1 MLDQILAITDTT
13 ARYWQPFAVTSPGG
27 IDFSGYLC
35 RQESDKLGMLAITEL
50 AGQPRLEFIYAM
62 PKIHYPYLKDRDGRP
77 QVTISVPQNIVDARF
92 TKKLDGTAIIFYPLT
107 DAKGEIVEILPRTR
121 LQPILAQSR
130 WGDWNKLLAEVL
142 PDRKPVEQAIR
153 TQRVTLVFELWGYRN
168 PHMITYETPLAL
180 TLHTAV
186 RHKKP
191 MSFRLLTDL
200 AQRHG
205 FTVAESLLVAK
216 PDAAGLAEAY
226 RRLQAEMEARNQT
239 AGEGK
244 FLEEGAILVLSTA
257 ETAVYYKCKPPTIEE
272 IHWAQGAGIGR
283 TNIDHTLFKML
294 ENGYD
299 FLTGSVEDLKSELE
313 SDFEPTEIEYAD
325 ELIQRVYTEFILE
338 QQQRAWLRQLV
349 DSSGVDVHD
358 LPNLMRYLSQHYAKR
373 QMSWVYGTVKSL
385 YGAAGG

>member
-1 MLDQILAITDTT
+1 MLHQILAITDTT
-13 ARYWQPFAVTSPGG
+13 ARYWQPFAVTSPRG
-27 IDFSGYLC
+27 IPFSGYLC
-35 RQESDKLGMLAITEL
+35 RQESEKLGLLAITEL
-50 AGQPRLEFIYAM
+50 AGQPRLEFVYAM
-62 PKIHYPYLKDRDGRP
+62 PKIHYPYIKDREGRP

-107 DAKGEIVEILPRTR
+107 DTNGEILEILPRTR
-121 LQPILAQSR
+121 LLPILAQSR
-130 WGDWNKLLAEVL
+130 WGDWNKLLNEVL
-142 PDRKPVEQAIR
+142 PDRSQVELAIR

-168 PHMITYETPLAL
+168 PHMITYDTPLAL

-191 MSFRLLTDL
+191 MSFRLLSDL

-205 FTVAESLLVAK
+205 FTVIDTVLSAK

-257 ETAVYYKCKPPTIEE
+257 ETAMYYKCKPPTIEE

-299 FLTGSVEDLKSELE
+299 FTNGSVEDLKSELL
-313 SDFEPTEIEYAD
+313 SDFEPTELEIAE

-349 DSSGVDVHD
+349 DSSGLAVHD
-358 LPNLMRYLSQHYAKR
+358 LPNLMRYLSQHYPKR

-385 YGAAGG
+385 YGGGL

>member
-1 MLDQILAITDTT
+1 MLHQILAITDTT

-27 IDFSGYLC
+27 IPFSGYIC
-35 RQESDKLGMLAITEL
+35 RQESEKLGLLAITEL
-50 AGQPRLEFIYAM
+50 AGQPRLEFVYAM
-62 PKIHYPYLKDRDGRP
+62 PKIHYPYIKDRDGRP

-107 DAKGEIVEILPRTR
+107 DTNGDILEILPRTR
-121 LQPILAQSR
+121 LLPILAQSR
-130 WGDWNKLLAEVL
+130 WGDWNKLLNEVL
-142 PDRKPVEQAIR
+142 PDRSQVELAIR
-153 TQRVTLVFELWGYRN
+153 TQRVVLVFELWGYRN
-168 PHMITYETPLAL
+168 PHMITYDTPLAL

-191 MSFRLLTDL
+191 MSFRLLSDL

-205 FTVAESLLVAK
+205 FTVIDTVLFAK

-226 RRLQAEMEARNQT
+226 RQLQAEMEARNQS

-257 ETAVYYKCKPPTIEE
+257 ETAMYYKCKPPTIEE

-294 ENGYD
+294 ENGYA
-299 FLTGSVEDLKSELE
+299 FMTGSVEDLKSELL
-313 SDFEPTEIEYAD
+313 SDFEPTEIEIAD
-325 ELIQRVYTEFILE
+325 ELIGRVYTEFILE

-349 DSSGVDVHD
+349 EGSGLDVHD
-358 LPNLMRYLSQHYAKR
+358 LPNLMRYLSQHYPKR

-385 YGAAGG
+385 YGGGL

>member
-1 MLDQILAITDTT
+1 MLDQILTITNTT
-13 ARYWQPFAVTSPGG
+13 AKYWQPFAVTSPGG
-27 IDFSGYLC
+27 IAFSGYLC
-35 RQESDKLGMLAITEL
+35 RQESEKLGMLAITEL
-50 AGQPRLEFIYAM
+50 AGQPRLEFVYAM
-62 PKIHYPYLKDRDGRP
+62 PKIHYPYLKDREGRP
-77 QVTISVPQNIVDARF
+77 QVMISVPQNIVDARF

-107 DAKGEIVEILPRTR
+107 DPKGNILEILPRTR

-130 WGDWNKLLAEVL
+130 WGDWNKLLNEVL
-142 PDRKPVEQAIR
+142 PDRTPVEQAIR
-153 TQRVTLVFELWGYRN
+153 TQRVVLVFELWGYRN

-180 TLHTAV
+180 TLHTAI

-191 MSFRLLTDL
+191 LNFRLLTDL

-205 FTVAESLLVAK
+205 FTVIDTILTAK
-216 PDAAGLAEAY
+216 PDAAGLADAY
-226 RRLQAEMEARNQT
+226 RQLQAEMETRNQA

-283 TNIDHTLFKML
+283 TNIEHTLFKML

-299 FLTGSVEDLKSELE
+299 FLTGAVADLKSELE

-325 ELIQRVYTEFILE
+325 ELIQRVYSEFVLE

-349 DSSGVDVHD
+349 DGSGLDVHD
-358 LPNLMRYLSQHYAKR
+358 LPNLMRYLSQHYPKR

-385 YGAAGG
+385 YGADGG

>member
-1 MLDQILAITDTT
+1 
-13 ARYWQPFAVTSPGG
+13 
-27 IDFSGYLC
+27 
-35 RQESDKLGMLAITEL
+35 
-50 AGQPRLEFIYAM
+50 
-62 PKIHYPYLKDRDGRP
+62 
-77 QVTISVPQNIVDARF
+77 
-92 TKKLDGTAIIFYPLT
+92 
-107 DAKGEIVEILPRTR
+107 
-121 LQPILAQSR
+121 
-130 WGDWNKLLAEVL
+130 
-142 PDRKPVEQAIR
+142 
-153 TQRVTLVFELWGYRN
+153 
-168 PHMITYETPLAL
+168 MITYDTPLAL
-180 TLHTAV
+180 TLHTAI

-191 MSFRLLTDL
+191 MSFRLLSDL

-205 FTVAESLLVAK
+205 FTVIDTVLSAK

-257 ETAVYYKCKPPTIEE
+257 ETAMYYKCKPPTIEE

-299 FLTGSVEDLKSELE
+299 FTNGSVEDLKSELL
-313 SDFEPTEIEYAD
+313 SDFEPTELEIAE

-349 DSSGVDVHD
+349 DSSGLAVHD
-358 LPNLMRYLSQHYAKR
+358 LPNLMRYLSQHYPKR

-385 YGAAGG
+385 YGGGL

>member
-1 MLDQILAITDTT
+1 MLHQILAITDTT

-27 IDFSGYLC
+27 IGFSGYIC
-35 RQESDKLGMLAITEL
+35 RQESEKLGMLAITEL
-50 AGQPRLEFIYAM
+50 AGQPRLEFVYAM
-62 PKIHYPYLKDRDGRP
+62 PKIHYPYIKDREGRP

-107 DAKGEIVEILPRTR
+107 DTNGEILEILPRTR
-121 LQPILAQSR
+121 LLPILAQSR
-130 WGDWNKLLAEVL
+130 WGDWNKLLNEVL
-142 PDRKPVEQAIR
+142 PDRSQVELAIR
-153 TQRVTLVFELWGYRN
+153 TQRVVLVFELWGYRN

-191 MSFRLLTDL
+191 MSFRLLSDL

-205 FTVAESLLVAK
+205 FTVIDTVLSAK

-257 ETAVYYKCKPPTIEE
+257 ETAMYYKCKPPTIEE

-299 FLTGSVEDLKSELE
+299 FVTGSVEDLKSELL
-313 SDFEPTEIEYAD
+313 SDFEPTEIEIAD
-325 ELIQRVYTEFILE
+325 ELIGRVYTEFILE

-349 DSSGVDVHD
+349 DSSGLDVHD
-358 LPNLMRYLSQHYAKR
+358 LPNLMRYLSQHYPKR

-385 YGAAGG
+385 YGGGL